1 VTAFGANSGEQERIL
16 SYLPLSHVAGMM
28 VDIIA
33 PLVCTA
39 IKPGYG
45 TVYFS
50 RPMDLKSGALKQRLL
65 AVRPTIFLGV
75 PRVWEKFM
83 EGELKRI
90 HGVFVLDLAH
100 CRCSNAGCGRH
111 NARRSQEENRRLG

>member
-1 VTAFGANSGEQERIL
+1 
-16 SYLPLSHVAGMM
+16 MM

-39 IKPGYG
+39 IKPGYA
-45 TVYFS
+45 TAYFA
-50 RPMDLKSGALKQRLL
+50 RPLDLKSGTLKQRLL

-83 EGELKRI
+83 EGTRERAPW
-90 HGVFVLDLAH
+90 HFVAFFPYVFLLCLLQA
-100 CRCSNAGCGRH
+100 C
-111 NARRSQEENRRLG
+111 RRSVSKCLMA

>member
-1 VTAFGANSGEQERIL
+1 
-16 SYLPLSHVAGMM
+16 M

-39 IKPGYG
+39 IKPGYA
-45 TVYFS
+45 TAYFA
-50 RPMDLKSGALKQRLL
+50 RPLDLKLGTLKQRLL

-83 EGELKRI
+83 EGTSTPCIYLRSAP
-90 HGVFVLDLAH
+90 VFFSYVC
-100 CRCSNAGCGRH
+100 CRHAGGRQANA
-111 NARRSQEENRRLG
+111 

>member
-1 VTAFGANSGEQERIL
+1 VL

-39 IKPGYG
+39 LKPGHAS
-45 TVYFS
+45 VYFS
-50 RPMDLKSGALKQRLL
+50 RPLDLKAGTLKNRLL

-83 EGELKRI
+83 EG
-90 HGVFVLDLAH
+90 
-100 CRCSNAGCGRH
+100 
-111 NARRSQEENRRLG
+111 

>member
-1 VTAFGANSGEQERIL
+1 
-16 SYLPLSHVAGMM
+16 M

-39 IKPGYG
+39 IKPGYA
-45 TVYFS
+45 TAYFS
-50 RPMDLKSGALKQRLL
+50 RPLDLKTGTLKNRLL

-83 EGELKRI
+83 EGARSLHFSRA
-90 HGVFVLDLAH
+90 FSSAD
-100 CRCSNAGCGRH
+100 CRCRYAGGWQAD
-111 NARRSQEENRRLG
+111 ARWSQKEARGVGQENHAGVRESHSFAAFL

>member
-1 VTAFGANSGEQERIL
+1 MTAFGANAGEQERIL

-33 PLVCTA
+33 PLVCTS

-50 RPMDLKSGALKQRLL
+50 RPMDLKSQTIKQRLL

-83 EGELKRI
+83 EGDLKRL
-90 HGVFVLDLAH
+90 HHVLVVSAAH
-100 CRCSNAGCGRH
+100 CRCRNAGCGR
-111 NARRSQEENRRLG
+111 

>member
-1 VTAFGANSGEQERIL
+1 M
-16 SYLPLSHVAGMM
+16 PLSHVAGMM

-33 PLVCTA
+33 PLVCTN
-39 IKPGYG
+39 IKPGYA

-50 RPMDLKSGALKQRLL
+50 RPLDLKTGTLKNRLL

-83 EGELKRI
+83 EGL
-90 HGVFVLDLAH
+90 
-100 CRCSNAGCGRH
+100 
-111 NARRSQEENRRLG
+111 

>member
-1 VTAFGANSGEQERIL
+1 
-16 SYLPLSHVAGMM
+16 MM

-39 IKPGYG
+39 IKPGYA
-45 TVYFS
+45 TAYFA
-50 RPMDLKSGALKQRLL
+50 RPLDLKTGTLKQRLL

-83 EGELKRI
+83 EGTRARPLAFCCVFLLCFSLMFAAGMQAVGKQMPDGLKKKLVAWAKRTSHRSPI
-90 HGVFVLDLAH
+90 VFL
-100 CRCSNAGCGRH
+100 
-111 NARRSQEENRRLG
+111 

>member
-1 VTAFGANSGEQERIL
+1 LCHRQVAVLPLQPKFPLISAAGHHVTAFGAKSGEQERIL

-33 PLVCTA
+33 PLVCTH
-39 IKPGYG
+39 IKPGYA
-45 TVYFS
+45 TAYFS
-50 RPMDLKSGALKQRLL
+50 RPLDLKTGTLKNRLL

-83 EGELKRI
+83 EG
-90 HGVFVLDLAH
+90 V
-100 CRCSNAGCGRH
+100 
-111 NARRSQEENRRLG
+111 